1 MLVHECLE
9 NASIDHTG
17 NVLAPLAGPAGSPA
31 LLLESHLD
39 SVHPLGTAMDCWQE
53 GDILYGPT
61 VRHNSRA
68 VAEILSIVRCIKH
81 SGIEPAS
88 PVILAGT
95 VREEGMS
102 AMEGMKNIL
111 AEHPNIRC
119 CVSLDGA
126 INERI
131 TYQSTGFDTS
141 AVTFKGIGGHAYGG
155 FGKVANPLHA
165 AARAVA
171 QIADIQVPE
180 SPKPTFSVSVIYSG
194 DDAGVHAIPS
204 SATIKYNLRSTDAAA
219 FERLRHAVGAAIES
233 GCRDETMR
241 WGKDTITCEK
251 SRSSSPLPCPRIFAR
266 PLCKLPTPAS
276 RRWEKNRYST
286 KGARPIPAYRSLWS
300 YLPYAWAGR
309 SPILC
314 PVKR

>member
-1 MLVHECLE
+1 
-9 NASIDHTG
+9 
-17 NVLAPLAGPAGSPA
+17 
-31 LLLESHLD
+31 
-39 SVHPLGTAMDCWQE
+39 MDCWRE

-95 VREEGMS
+95 VREEGMG

-180 SPKPTFSVSVIYSG
+180 SPKTTFSVSVIYSG

-204 SATIKYNLRSTDAAA
+204 SATIKYNLLQPPS
-219 FERLRHAVGAAIES
+219 S
-233 GCRDETMR
+233 GCGMR
-241 WGKDTITCEK
+241 
-251 SRSSSPLPCPRIFAR
+251 
-266 PLCKLPTPAS
+266 
-276 RRWEKNRYST
+276 
-286 KGARPIPAYRSLWS
+286 
-300 YLPYAWAGR
+300 
-309 SPILC
+309 
-314 PVKR
+314 